1 MTLITFLLHLFYRI
15 LQEPLSG
22 NSMVCI
28 ICTVSPSIRCA
39 EESHNT
45 LKFAS
50 RAKRIAVD
58 AKVNESFD
66 EKALLRKYRE
76 EIDTLTAK
84 LAEMESMVQ
93 QNKFVTGKRKV
104 DDESDEEG
112 DNKQEIMLQVCFV
125 CQRALL

>member
-1 MTLITFLLHLFYRI
+1 MI
-15 LQEPLSG
+15 
-22 NSMVCI
+22 CI
-28 ICTVSPSIRCA
+28 ICTVSPSLRCA

-50 RAKRIAVD
+50 RAKRITVD

-84 LAEMESMVQ
+84 LAEMETMVQ
-93 QNKFVTGKRKV
+93 QNKLEKEDRGS
-104 DDESDEEG
+104 DESDEED
-112 DNKQEIMLQVCFV
+112 DNKQEIMLQVWAV
-125 CQRALL
+125 LLNVLYNFI